1 MTAIIGPLETLRQ
14 ARDVPAVR
22 ATYDAAH
29 ASPRRGVLG
38 ERNAAML
45 DEACRAA
52 GIRRGAW
59 DYRILAWLAGWEPET
74 CVVVAGLIQR
84 AHQAGRDAANADHAR
99 QAASPRSCLWCGAT
113 PAPYVQMGDPF
124 CESCYQDA
132 KEE

>member
-14 ARDVPAVR
+14 ARDAPAVR

-29 ASPRRGVLG
+29 ASTRRGVLG

-52 GIRRGAW
+52 GVRRGAY

-84 AHQAGRDAANADHAR
+84 AYLAGLGERADRA
-99 QAASPRSCLWCGAT
+99 LAT
-113 PAPYVQMGDPF
+113 DMAGDGDDEWNQP
-124 CESCYQDA
+124 
-132 KEE
+132 